1 MAYSLDIWAL
11 SSFPKKLFAMSVQR
25 AGAARRTGA
34 RVRLEIG
41 VPSAGVG
48 NQAARHCP
56 RIQF

>member
-41 VPSAGVG
+41 VPAGRQPSA
-48 NQAARHCP
+48 AP
-56 RIQF
+56 LFRIQF

>member
-11 SSFPKKLFAMSVQR
+11 SSFPKKLFAMPLQR

-41 VPSAGVG
+41 VTACLSTTKGRALCV
-48 NQAARHCP
+48 R
-56 RIQF
+56 